1 MWDKNNV
8 QKNQDGSITV
18 LSKFLPKS
26 RTEITH
32 EILPNW
38 ILIVW
43 AIPLEMFHSEQMNL
57 MNSLKM
63 IQRGNILTAIN

>member
-1 MWDKNNV
+1 LWDKNNV

-57 MNSLKM
+57 
-63 IQRGNILTAIN
+63 